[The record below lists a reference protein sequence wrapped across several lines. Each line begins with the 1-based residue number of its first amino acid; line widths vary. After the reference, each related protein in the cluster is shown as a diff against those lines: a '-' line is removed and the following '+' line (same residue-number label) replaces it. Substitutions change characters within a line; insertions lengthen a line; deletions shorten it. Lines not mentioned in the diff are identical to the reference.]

1 MQSKWTVY
9 AVPHEKTSPL
19 WCEAFAKRSGLTV
32 SHGTALK
39 DGDVALFGSPKLV
52 PLLQKAQDQG
62 RQWIYGDK
70 AYFRR
75 GFYYRCTLN
84 GYMQTKI
91 GHATPHR
98 WERLKIDIKPWRTGR
113 KILLCPQ
120 SDAHFQQFGL
130 TQSEWVKTVTQQLR
144 KHTDRPIQTHFKTGG
159 NPEPHFEEALR
170 DVHAVVVFSSVAGV
184 QAMMHGVPCI
194 ATHLC
199 AASPL
204 AGSSLDQIEDLPK
217 PDNREQLAWWLADNQ
232 WTLEEIEKGMA
243 WDGVMT

>member
-1 MQSKWTVY
+1 VPDWVVY
-9 AVPHEKTSPL
+9 EVPEEKTSPL
-19 WCEAFAKRSGLTV
+19 WCKAFAKRSGLTV
-32 SHGTALK
+32 SRSTVLK
-39 DGDVALFGSPKLV
+39 DGDVALFGSPRLV
-52 PLLQKAQDQG
+52 PLLRQAQDQG

-75 GFYYRCTLN
+75 GIYFRCTLN
-84 GYMQTKI
+84 RYMQTQI
-91 GHATPHR
+91 RYATPKR
-98 WERLKIDIKPWRTGR
+98 WEKLGIKIKPWRSGR

-120 SDAHFQQFGL
+120 SDEHFRQFDL
-130 TQSEWVKTVTQQLR
+130 TQIEWIKTVTQQLR
-144 KHTDRPIQTHFKTGG
+144 KHTDRPIQVWHKVPG
-159 NPEPHFEEALR
+159 NPEIHFELALK

-204 AGSSLDQIEDLPK
+204 AGSSLDQIEDLPR

-232 WTLEEIEKGMA
+232 WTLEEMERGMA
-243 WDGVMT
+243 WDGVMS